1 MKSSEKRAIIMM
13 INKLQDTYMT
23 VADNRDVIEKYTQ
36 FESLDHTLDQM
47 DELESYLK
55 GTDEKLYYGDE

>member
-1 MKSSEKRAIIMM
+1 MRSSEKRAIIMM